1 MVKSATSY
9 IVSQFILMT
18 MLASIGLQVAATENS
33 IEPVKQIFPAPS
45 FELVNLNDKKIRLE
59 DYRGKVVAV
68 NFWASWCPPCR
79 KELPSMQRTYEA
91 FKDKGFVILAVNI
104 GESWDTVAPFLG
116 NFTLKFPILF
126 DSQSKI
132 VDQWKVFGLPSTF
145 ILDKKGNVTHRINGG
160 RDWDDPVFRKAL
172 LKIIEAK

>member
-1 MVKSATSY
+1 
-9 IVSQFILMT
+9 
-18 MLASIGLQVAATENS
+18 
-33 IEPVKQIFPAPS
+33 
-45 FELVNLNDKKIRLE
+45 
-59 DYRGKVVAV
+59 
-68 NFWASWCPPCR
+68 
-79 KELPSMQRTYEA
+79 MQRTYEA